1 MSKES
6 VWASCLTLGLIATPA
21 WAENWT
27 QFRGPKGDSLAKE
40 SQLPKEWGQDKNIQW
55 RMEIPGVAWSSP
67 VIWGDKVFVTTA
79 VMEKQTKP
87 KPGFGFGG
95 GMPGGFRRGGPG
107 GPPFPPPGGEGGDR
121 PFPPRSDGERGGP
134 PPGGFGRGGFG
145 PMGGGKPPDQ
155 VYQWQVLCLDRATG
169 KLLWKQTAAEKKPTI
184 PKQPSNSY
192 ASETPVTDG
201 EYVYAYFGMTGLFCY
216 DMNGQ
221 LIWKKDF
228 GSYPTAMGFG
238 TGSSPILEGDRLFVQ
253 CDNEKQSFLIALDKK
268 TGKDL
273 WRVDRAEKT
282 SWSTPFVWHNKELT
296 ELVACGGQKVRS
308 YDPSTGKQLWE
319 LGGFKGQFQASPV
332 GDAEMLYVGCANP
345 FGSRPLYA
353 IHAGASG
360 DLTLKSGET
369 SNAGVAWSRTQGGPA
384 ISSPL
389 LYQGYLYILEQN
401 GGFLSCYEAKTGK
414 QVYKERLPQAK
425 GFTSS
430 PWAYDGKIFCLDEE
444 GQTSVVQAGAEFKV
458 LGRNK
463 LDEMFWSSP
472 AMANGTLILRGV
484 DHLYCIK
491 Q

>member
-1 MSKES
+1 MSKEF
-6 VWASCLTLGLIATPA
+6 VWSGCLTMIFAAPV

-27 QFRGPKGDSLAKE
+27 QFRGPNANNLAKE
-40 SQLPKEWGQDKNIQW
+40 SQLPAEWGKDKNIQW

-79 VMEKQTKP
+79 VTDKQTKP

-95 GMPGGFRRGGPG
+95 GMPGGFPRGGRG

-121 PFPPRSDGERGGP
+121 PFPPRGDGERGGP

-155 VYQWQVLCLDRATG
+155 VYQWQVLCLDRASG
-169 KLLWKQTAAEKKPTI
+169 KLLWKQTAVEKKPTI
-184 PKQPSNSY
+184 AKQPSNSY
-192 ASETPVTDG
+192 ASETPITDG
-201 EYVYAYFGMTGLFCY
+201 ERVYAYFAMTGLFCY
-216 DMNGQ
+216 DMSGT
-221 LIWKKDF
+221 LVWKRDL

-238 TGSSPILEGDRLFVQ
+238 TGSSPTLEGDRLFVQ
-253 CDNEKQSFLIALDKK
+253 CDNEKASFLVALDKK

-273 WRVDRAEKT
+273 WRVDREEKT
-282 SWSTPFVWHNKELT
+282 SWSTPFIWRNKERT
-296 ELVACGGQKVRS
+296 ELVACGGTSVRS
-308 YDPSTGKQLWE
+308 YDPATGKQLWE
-319 LGGFKGQFQASPV
+319 LGGFRGQFQASPV
-332 GDAEMLYVGCANP
+332 ADSETLYVGCGNP
-345 FGSRPLYA
+345 FGPRPLYA
-353 IHAGASG
+353 IRAGASG
-360 DLTLKSGET
+360 DLTLKSAET
-369 SNAGVAWSRTQGGPA
+369 SNAGVVWSRTQGGPA
-384 ISSPL
+384 LSSPL

-414 QVYKERLPQAK
+414 QVYKERIPQAK

-430 PWAYDGKIFCLDEE
+430 PWAYDGKIFCLDED
-444 GQTSVVQAGAEFKV
+444 GQTSVIQAGSAFKV

-472 AMANGTLILRGV
+472 AMADGTLLLRGV